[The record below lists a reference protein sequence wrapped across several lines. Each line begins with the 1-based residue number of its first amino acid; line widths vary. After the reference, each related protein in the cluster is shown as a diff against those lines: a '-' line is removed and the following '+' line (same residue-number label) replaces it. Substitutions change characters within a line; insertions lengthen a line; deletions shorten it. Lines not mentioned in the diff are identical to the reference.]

1 MADFEYEA
9 IEASYEELKEMKGEL
24 YVKLVSDFTIKPFKI
39 TREIFDPNKN
49 DGRFRWFVDDYQVKN
64 FYVFGDVMIF
74 EDEEALHFVPYVY
87 DGNTISSNLGI
98 GELLELEKKDR
109 KVTKLLFH
117 EADRAFY
124 VLQLQEWSV
133 SEEKTL
139 MLPRIYKFDPKTYTI
154 KEVINPFDLAYKK
167 KYEDRKLDKRVI
179 FEDYITEKNSIIG
192 DGQLL
197 REKLETEY

>member
-9 IEASYEELKEMKGEL
+9 IEASYEELKEMKGDL
-24 YVKLVSDFTIKPFKI
+24 YVKLVSDFTLNPFKI
-39 TREIFDPNKN
+39 TREIFDPNKE

-109 KVTKLLFH
+109 KVTKLLFN

-124 VLQLQEWSV
+124 VLQLQEWDV

-167 KYEDRKLDKRVI
+167 KYEDRKLDKRVL
-179 FEDYITEKNSIIG
+179 FADYITEKNSIIG
-192 DGQLL
+192 DGELL